1 MDCWNLLLNSGAWV
15 EELHKFLME
24 NCLVDVNFFGKRT
37 EEITAGAYF
46 VSVTEIISNCQ
57 HVSNGILFIVNNYVL
72 GLLWGNQCF
81 FVFDSYTNDKNDNIS
96 SAGTAALLK
105 FNTCHH

>member
-1 MDCWNLLLNSGAWV
+1 
-15 EELHKFLME
+15 ME
-24 NCLVDVNFFGKRT
+24 NCLIDINAFGKRT
-37 EEITAGAYF
+37 GEITAGAYL
-46 VSVTEIISNCQ
+46 VSITEIISNCQ
-57 HVSNGILFIVNNYVL
+57 HVSSGILFIVNNCVL

-81 FVFDSYTNDKNDNIS
+81 FVFDSYTNDENDNIS